1 MGDKV
6 PQQHRAQD
14 AAALGDGHAQSARF
28 ADPPS
33 RLSSKS
39 PSTPHMT
46 STGDGHQVAGPPST
60 LSSKSPSNPR
70 TTSAGDGPEHGDE
83 SPKVTRDKSSPA
95 DGDYVEEMVAY
106 MRKIAAETGES
117 FVAVRKRIFFDR
129 QADDDMMR
137 DIQLAR
143 EKSAAVASLRA
154 RFDAGCYHMTGARH
168 HPQQIL
174 ARRGHRVSITGG

>member
-28 ADPPS
+28 AGPPS

-70 TTSAGDGPEHGDE
+70 TASAGDGPEHGDE

-129 QADDDMMR
+129 
-137 DIQLAR
+137 
-143 EKSAAVASLRA
+143 
-154 RFDAGCYHMTGARH
+154 
-168 HPQQIL
+168 
-174 ARRGHRVSITGG
+174 